1 MAPRGDEMDRS
12 RRVALRAVVNTPGV
26 KVVSTSALPIDLV
39 RQVTAALP
47 GTAVDVPARGH
58 VAIDQIDLSDA
69 DALVCLL
76 LDRIDAALLARAPR
90 LRVVANCAVGH
101 DNVDLAAATAAGVCV
116 TNTPD
121 VLTEATA
128 ELAFALLLACARRLG
143 EGERLVRSGAWTGWA
158 LDQLL
163 GVGFTGKTLG
173 IIGYGRIG
181 RALARRALGFGMNV
195 VYADPLV
202 KVEKMDVEDEEDE
215 GPGDPDRQGHQ
226 PSAEPSGAGP
236 RDATSGGGNRPA
248 LPAETGRE
256 RPLGID
262 DLFASADAISLHC
275 PLTPETHHLV
285 DARRLALMKPTAVLV
300 NTARGGCIDE
310 AALIQ
315 ALHDGRIFGAALD
328 VYPKEPEIS
337 PGLLDCPR
345 LVLAPHI
352 GSATTEARTAMAQLC
367 ADAVIAVLRG
377 HQPPNLVNNVTPTW
391 NRRS

>member
-1 MAPRGDEMDRS
+1 
-12 RRVALRAVVNTPGV
+12 V
-26 KVVSTSALPIDLV
+26 KVVSTSALPIDLAG
-39 RQVTAALP
+39 QVTAALP
-47 GTAVDVPARGH
+47 GAVVDVPTAGH
-58 VAIDQIDLSDA
+58 VAIDRIDLSDT

-76 LDRIDAALLARAPR
+76 LDRIDAALLARASR
-90 LRVVANCAVGH
+90 LQVVANCAVGH

-143 EGERLVRSGAWTGWA
+143 EGERLIRSGGWTGWA

-163 GVGFTGKTLG
+163 GVGLAGKTLG

-181 RALARRALGFGMNV
+181 RALARRALGFGMNI
-195 VYADPLV
+195 VYADPLA
-202 KVEKMDVEDEEDE
+202 KVEDAGPEDA
-215 GPGDPDRQGHQ
+215 GPEDPDRRGTQGR
-226 PSAEPSGAGP
+226 AEPPGAGP
-236 RDATSGGGNRPA
+236 RDATRGGVNLAASLRDPQRGSW
-248 LPAETGRE
+248 E
-256 RPLGID
+256 RPLSID
-262 DLFASADAISLHC
+262 DVFASADAISLHC
-275 PLTPETHHLV
+275 PLTPQTHHLV
-285 DARRLALMKPTAVLV
+285 NARRLALMKPTAVLV
-300 NTARGGCIDE
+300 NTARGGCVDE
-310 AALIQ
+310 PALIAALRGG
-315 ALHDGRIFGAALD
+315 AIFGAALD
-328 VYPKEPEIS
+328 VYPREPEIA

-377 HQPPNLVNNVTPTW
+377 HRPPNLVNNDVTSSW